1 MNITLRKSDY
11 IKLIGICIISI
22 VLDLFIFIDV
32 SSPPAWDQ
40 GYHLSNL
47 FKMYNIFLNEN
58 INLPIKIDR
67 ILNVTDNYR
76 GPLTYLLSSL
86 QLIFIKNSYKVAYI
100 SNHLFNIICIV
111 SIFELGKIIK
121 DSKTGLWAATFFS
134 FSPLIIKE
142 RTDYLIDLSLTSFT
156 ILYILALTKWYIS
169 QKKISIYSFLSGL
182 NLALIFLTRPTGIAV
197 LIFSIIV
204 LFLKKFKKKVY

>member
-58 INLPIKIDR
+58 INVEGINEIDKE
-67 ILNVTDNYR
+67 N
-76 GPLTYLLSSL
+76 
-86 QLIFIKNSYKVAYI
+86 
-100 SNHLFNIICIV
+100 NIIHLDIPDGLL
-111 SIFELGKIIK
+111 EII
-121 DSKTGLWAATFFS
+121 
-134 FSPLIIKE
+134 
-142 RTDYLIDLSLTSFT
+142 
-156 ILYILALTKWYIS
+156 
-169 QKKISIYSFLSGL
+169 
-182 NLALIFLTRPTGIAV
+182 
-197 LIFSIIV
+197 
-204 LFLKKFKKKVY
+204 